1 MASPPPF
8 RTARILLHSAAAAI
22 MISGYHNLTK
32 LPINAFISTQYGGHL
47 QYLTIQG
54 LFITCATTLIS
65 LLMDLFPSFRLFGL
79 QALTENYLPFAALKP
94 LKRILLIIAM
104 PLSITISSIYWP
116 LLLLATQ
123 LILQNGSSEPSS
135 SPHAPQ
141 PLLRIPLPMDLSLHA
156 VPALTLLAD
165 FLLFEKKYTRKE
177 IRYGGTGISVVYTVF
192 YAWWVERC
200 AGFNGGRF
208 PYPFLT
214 DNPFEIRLAIYVGA
228 GMLAF
233 SSFWLINRV
242 HA

>member
-65 LLMDLFPSFRLFGL
+65 LLMDLFPSV
-79 QALTENYLPFAALKP
+79 NALKP

-123 LILQNGSSEPSS
+123 LILQNGSGEPSS

>member
-65 LLMDLFPSFRLFGL
+65 LLMDLFPSV
-79 QALTENYLPFAALKP
+79 NALKP

-123 LILQNGSSEPSS
+123 LILQNGSGEPSS

-177 IRYGGTGISVVYTVF
+177 IRGVRGSMGEDFPTHSLRTTHSKYGWQYMWARGC
-192 YAWWVERC
+192 W
-200 AGFNGGRF
+200 RF
-208 PYPFLT
+208 RHF
-214 DNPFEIRLAIYVGA
+214 G
-228 GMLAF
+228 
-233 SSFWLINRV
+233 SLIGCM
-242 HA
+242 HSDIESY

>member
-1 MASPPPF
+1 MASPPPS

-22 MISGYHNLTK
+22 MISGYRNLTK
-32 LPINAFISTQYGGHL
+32 LPINAFINTQYGGHL

-65 LLMDLFPSFRLFGL
+65 LSMDLFPSV
-79 QALTENYLPFAALKP
+79 NALKP

-123 LILQNGSSEPSS
+123 LILQNGSGEPSS

-156 VPALTLLAD
+156 VPALTLLVD

>member
-1 MASPPPF
+1 MASSPPPS

-54 LFITCATTLIS
+54 LFVTCAATLIS
-65 LLMDLFPSFRLFGL
+65 LLIDLFPSV
-79 QALTENYLPFAALKP
+79 NALKP

-123 LILQNGSSEPSS
+123 LILQNGSGEPSS

-156 VPALTLLAD
+156 VPALTLLVD

-177 IRYGGTGISVVYTVF
+177 IRYGGTGISVVYTIF

-242 HA
+242 HT

>member
-1 MASPPPF
+1 MASPPPS

-54 LFITCATTLIS
+54 LFVTCTTTLIS
-65 LLMDLFPSFRLFGL
+65 LLMDLFPSV
-79 QALTENYLPFAALKP
+79 NALKP

-116 LLLLATQ
+116 LLLLATP
-123 LILQNGSSEPSS
+123 LILQNGSGEPSSAS
-135 SPHAPQ
+135 SPHATQ

-156 VPALTLLAD
+156 VPALTLLVD
-165 FLLFEKKYTRKE
+165 FFLFEKKYTRKE
-177 IRYGGTGISVVYTVF
+177 IRYGGTGISVVYTAF

-228 GMLAF
+228 GILAF

>member
-1 MASPPPF
+1 MASSPPPS

-54 LFITCATTLIS
+54 LFVTCAATLIS
-65 LLMDLFPSFRLFGL
+65 LLIDLFPSV
-79 QALTENYLPFAALKP
+79 NALKP

-123 LILQNGSSEPSS
+123 LILQNGSGEPSS

-156 VPALTLLAD
+156 VPALTLLVD

-177 IRYGGTGISVVYTVF
+177 IRYGGTSISVVYTIF

-242 HA
+242 HT

>member
-1 MASPPPF
+1 MASPPPPS

-54 LFITCATTLIS
+54 LFVTCAATLIS
-65 LLMDLFPSFRLFGL
+65 LLIDLFPSVNGEYYFSSRSFWLF
-79 QALTENYLPFAALKP
+79 ALKP

-123 LILQNGSSEPSS
+123 LILQNGSGEPSS

-156 VPALTLLAD
+156 VPALTLLVD

-177 IRYGGTGISVVYTVF
+177 IRYGGTGISVVYTIF

-242 HA
+242 HT

>member
-1 MASPPPF
+1 MASSPPHPPPPS

-65 LLMDLFPSFRLFGL
+65 LLMDLFPSVNGKSS
-79 QALTENYLPFAALKP
+79 LKP

-123 LILQNGSSEPSS
+123 LILQNGSGEPSS

-156 VPALTLLAD
+156 VPALTLLID

-177 IRYGGTGISVVYTVF
+177 IRYGGTGISVVYTIF